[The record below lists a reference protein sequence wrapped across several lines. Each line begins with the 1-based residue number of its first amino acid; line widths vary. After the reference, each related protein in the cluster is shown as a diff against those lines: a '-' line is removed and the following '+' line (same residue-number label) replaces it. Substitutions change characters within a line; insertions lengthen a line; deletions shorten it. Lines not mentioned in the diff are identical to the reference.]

1 MATLDPFIG
10 TLGPINAAH
19 LLRRATFKVNKTRVN
34 TFSGYTV
41 NQAMDALFAPLSLQ
55 VPEPVNQSTGLPVMR
70 TFMNPTLPANAYV
83 YDGSS
88 ITSWFLREAMHSDTM
103 QLKSA
108 FWLHTMFVVSANSE
122 GGTIAFFDYL
132 QLLNYYSDKSLK
144 TFAKDISR
152 NSMMSVY
159 LNNNLNTNLA
169 PNENYAREFLELF
182 TILKGPQDGPG
193 SYTNYTE
200 HDVQTAAKVL
210 TGFKNIPDYQRSSYW
225 NNDSHVPLNAKTFS
239 DHDTSDKTFSNKFG
253 GQTIT
258 GATNASEMDIELDA
272 FIDMVFNQPETAK
285 NFARRMYRYYV
296 KSTITSDIE
305 TGVIT
310 PLATHLMAN
319 NYNISSTLKLLLSS
333 KHFYDAEDSTQ
344 YDQIIGAKI
353 KSPLELFLLM
363 FSQFEITLPHPTN
376 NALHNF
382 WLFRYMGGYL
392 SDIGMSF
399 FAPSSVVG
407 YIPLYQ
413 EPFDNLWINTAVL
426 GSRYNQPF
434 DTILNGFVENGE
446 STQVDLVWF
455 VRYSGHFS
463 NPANSTTL
471 VNEMYDVLLS
481 VVPTGIR
488 HTYFTQSLLG
498 GLSPISWQNEWNNYI
513 NNNNDGAVRIAIN
526 RLVKAIVKSVE
537 YQVF

>member
-1 MATLDPFIG
+1 MATLDPFSG

-19 LLRRATFKVNKTRVN
+19 LLRRATFKPNKTRIN
-34 TFSGYTV
+34 TFANFTV
-41 NQAMDALFAPLSLQ
+41 VQAIDALFTPLTLQ
-55 VPEPVNQSTGLPVMR
+55 VPEPVDQNTGQPVMK
-70 TFMNPTLPANAYV
+70 TFLNPTLNGYV
-83 YDGSS
+83 IEDSV
-88 ITSWFLREAMHSDTM
+88 ITGWYMREAMHSDTI
-103 QLKSA
+103 QLKAA
-108 FWLHTMFVVSANSE
+108 FWLHTMFVVNSSS
-122 GGTIAFFDYL
+122 GAGSLAFFDYL
-132 QLLNYYSDKSLK
+132 QLLIYYSDKSLK
-144 TFAKDISR
+144 ELAKNVSR

-159 LNNNLNTNLA
+159 LNNNLNTKNA

-200 HDVQTAAKVL
+200 QDVQMAAKVL
-210 TGFKNIPDYQRSSYW
+210 TGFKNIPDSQRSSYW
-225 NNDSHVPLNAKTFS
+225 NNDSKVPLNAKTFS
-239 DHDTSDKTFSNKFG
+239 DHDTTNKTFSSKFG

-258 GATNASEMDIELDA
+258 GATTAAGMDAELDA
-272 FIDMVFNQPETAK
+272 FIDMVFNQPATAL

-296 KSTITSDIE
+296 KSTITPDIE
-305 TGVIT
+305 TGIIT
-310 PLATHLMAN
+310 PLANHLMAN
-319 NYNISSTLKLLLSS
+319 NYNISSALQILLSS

-363 FSQFEITLPHPTN
+363 FSQLEITIPNPIN
-376 NALHNF
+376 NPGHNF
-382 WLFRYMGGYL
+382 WLFRNIRGYMY
-392 SDIGMSF
+392 DVGMSI

-434 DTILNGFVENGE
+434 DTLYNGYIDYGITQLNI
-446 STQVDLVWF
+446 VWF
-455 VRYSGHFS
+455 VQYSGNFS
-463 NPANSTTL
+463 NPANSATL
-471 VNEMYDVLLS
+471 VNDMYDVLLS
-481 VVPTGIR
+481 VVPTGSR

-513 NNNNDGAVRIAIN
+513 TTNNPTAVRIALN
-526 RLVKAIVKSVE
+526 RLVTAIVKSVE

>member
-19 LLRRATFKVNKTRVN
+19 LLRRATFKVNKTRIN
-34 TFSGYTV
+34 TFANYTV
-41 NQAMDALFAPLSLQ
+41 VQAMNALFAPLSLQ
-55 VPEPVNQSTGLPVMR
+55 VPEPVGFDGQPVMK
-70 TFMNPTLPANAYV
+70 TYANPTLNGYV
-83 YDGSS
+83 YDSS
-88 ITSWFLREAMHSDTM
+88 TITGWFLREAIHCDTI

-108 FWLHTMFVVSANSE
+108 FWLHTMFITSSGADS
-122 GGTIAFFDYL
+122 TLAFFDYL
-132 QLLNYYSDKSLK
+132 QLLNYHSDKSLK
-144 TFAKDISR
+144 TLAKDISR

-225 NNDSHVPLNAKTFS
+225 NNDSHVPLNAKNFN
-239 DHDTSDKTFSNKFG
+239 DHDTSNKPFSSKFG

-258 GATNASEMDIELDA
+258 GATNAAEMDIELDA

-310 PLATHLMAN
+310 TLANHLMAN

-344 YDQIIGAKI
+344 YDQIIGAKV

-363 FSQFEITLPHPTN
+363 FNQLQINIANPITQ
-376 NALHNF
+376 AGDNF
-382 WLFRYMGGYL
+382 WLFRTMGAYL
-392 SDIGMSF
+392 YDIGMSLYG
-399 FAPSSVVG
+399 PSSVVG

-413 EPFDNLWINTAVL
+413 EPFDNLWVNTAVL

-434 DTILNGFVENGE
+434 DTIFNGFPGYNAF
-446 STQVDLVWF
+446 SPLDTAWF

-463 NPANSTTL
+463 NPANSATL
-471 VNEMYDVLLS
+471 INDMYDVLLS
-481 VVPTGIR
+481 VVPSGSR

-498 GLSPISWQNEWNNYI
+498 GLSPISWQNEWNNYVSS
-513 NNNNDGAVRIAIN
+513 NNPTAVKIALN
-526 RLVKAIVKSVE
+526 RLVTAIVKSVE

>member
-1 MATLDPFIG
+1 
-10 TLGPINAAH
+10 
-19 LLRRATFKVNKTRVN
+19 
-34 TFSGYTV
+34 
-41 NQAMDALFAPLSLQ
+41 
-55 VPEPVNQSTGLPVMR
+55 
-70 TFMNPTLPANAYV
+70 
-83 YDGSS
+83 
-88 ITSWFLREAMHSDTM
+88 M
-103 QLKSA
+103 QL
-108 FWLHTMFVVSANSE
+108 L
-122 GGTIAFFDYL
+122 I
-132 QLLNYYSDKSLK
+132 YYSDKSLK
-144 TFAKDISR
+144 ALAKDISR

-200 HDVQTAAKVL
+200 QDVQMAAKVL
-210 TGFKNIPDYQRSSYW
+210 TGFKNIPDSQRSNYW
-225 NNDSHVPLNAKTFS
+225 DNDSHVPLNAKNFN
-239 DHDTSDKTFSNKFG
+239 DHDTSNKTFSSKFG

-258 GATNASEMDIELDA
+258 GATNAAEMDIELDA

-310 PLATHLMAN
+310 PLANHLITN

-344 YDQIIGAKI
+344 YDQIIGAKV

-363 FSQFEITLPHPTN
+363 FSQFQITLPNPITN
-376 NALHNF
+376 PSHNF
-382 WLFRYMGGYL
+382 WFFRYMGGYIL
-392 SDIGMSF
+392 DVGMSF

-413 EPFDNLWINTAVL
+413 EPFDNLWVNTAVL

-434 DTILNGFVENGE
+434 DTILNGFSDNNFV
-446 STQVDLVWF
+446 TKLDTAWF

-463 NPANSTTL
+463 NPANSAML
-471 VNEMYDVLLS
+471 VTDMYDVLFS
-481 VVPTGIR
+481 VVPTGNR
-488 HTYFTQSLLG
+488 HAYFTQSLLG

-513 NNNNDGAVRIAIN
+513 ATNDETAVRIALN
-526 RLVKAIVKSVE
+526 RLVTAMVKSVE

>member
-10 TLGPINAAH
+10 TLGHINAAH
-19 LLRRATFKVNKTRVN
+19 LFRRATLKVNKTNVN
-34 TFSGYTV
+34 TFAVYTV
-41 NQAMDALFAPLSLQ
+41 TQAMEALFAPLTLQ
-55 VPEPVNQSTGLPVMR
+55 VPEPVGSDGQPIMKTYA
-70 TFMNPTLPANAYV
+70 NPTLNGYV
-83 YDGSS
+83 LDDSV
-88 ITSWFLREAMHSDTM
+88 ITGWFLREAIHSNTI
-103 QLKSA
+103 QLKTA
-108 FWLHTMFVVSANSE
+108 FWLHTMFVVNAGSDS
-122 GGTIAFFDYL
+122 TLAFFDYL

-144 TFAKDISR
+144 TLAKDISR

-200 HDVQTAAKVL
+200 HDVQMAAKVL
-210 TGFKNIPDYQRSSYW
+210 TGFKNIPDYQRSNYW
-225 NNDSHVPLNAKTFS
+225 NNDSHVPLNAKNFN
-239 DHDTSDKTFSNKFG
+239 DHDTSNKTFSSKFG

-258 GATNASEMDIELDA
+258 GATNAAEMDIELDA

-319 NYNISSTLKLLLSS
+319 NYNIASTLKLLLSS

-344 YDQIIGAKI
+344 YDQIIGAKV

-363 FSQFEITLPHPTN
+363 FSQFEITIPSPTN
-376 NALHNF
+376 NVVHNY
-382 WLFRYMGGYL
+382 WLFRYMRGYMY
-392 SDIGMSF
+392 DIGMSF
-399 FAPSSVVG
+399 YSPSSVVG

-413 EPFDNLWINTAVL
+413 EPFDNLWVNTAVL

-446 STQVDLVWF
+446 VTQLDLVWF

-481 VVPTGIR
+481 VVPTGSR
-488 HTYFTQSLLG
+488 HDYFTQSLLG
-498 GLSPISWQNEWNNYI
+498 GLSPTSWQFEWNNYI
-513 NNNNDGAVRIAIN
+513 NTNNDGAVRIAIN